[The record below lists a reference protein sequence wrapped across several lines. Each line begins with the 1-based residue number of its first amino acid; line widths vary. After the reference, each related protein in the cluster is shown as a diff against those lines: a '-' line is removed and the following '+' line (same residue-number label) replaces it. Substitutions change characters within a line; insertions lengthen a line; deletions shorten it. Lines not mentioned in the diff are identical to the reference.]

1 MRDYDYVDA
10 DLFKE
15 EALIR
20 QRADIY
26 RFLNESGFVI
36 RRFNKS
42 TEEYFSSLNKDNNV
56 AVSIASTN
64 DYRRR
69 NEYSCFGKSENINEY
84 ATRVISNNYGIDAL
98 NPSVKELSEIISAIK
113 EFPKQK
119 ENSVFIPLVFNE
131 HICVSSPRYTGEP
144 LILIYA
150 DKIKKIKTHENIVRS
165 KVDYSNLLVKHIIDY
180 NGVVSIEDF
189 IENQKKM
196 YGKTYISYRTA
207 ISTK

>member
-56 AVSIASTN
+56 AVSIISTN
-64 DYRRR
+64 DYKRRSD
-69 NEYSCFGKSENINEY
+69 YSCFNKSENINDY
-84 ATRVISNNYGIDAL
+84 MTRVISNNYGIDAL
-98 NPSVKELSEIISAIK
+98 NPSVKELSEMISAIK

-119 ENSVFIPLVFNE
+119 ENSVFIPLVLNE
-131 HICVSSPRYTGEP
+131 HICVFRPRYTDEP
-144 LILIYA
+144 LVLIYA
-150 DKIKKIKTHENIVRS
+150 DKIRKIKAYENMVKS
-165 KVDYSNLLVKHIIDY
+165 KIDYNNLLVKHIADY
-180 NGVVSIEDF
+180 NVIVSIEEF

-196 YGKTYISYRTA
+196 YGKTYISYHTA

>member
-1 MRDYDYVDA
+1 MRDYDYIEA

-20 QRADIY
+20 RKADIY
-26 RFLNESGFVI
+26 RFLNESGYLI
-36 RRFNKS
+36 GRFNKS
-42 TEEYFSSLNKDNNV
+42 TEEYFRASNKENNTI
-56 AVSIASTN
+56 VSIMKTN
-64 DYRRR
+64 DYGRIC
-69 NEYSCFGKSENINEY
+69 NSIFLNKSDNINDY
-84 ATRVISNNYGIDAL
+84 VTRVMLNNYGIDAI
-98 NPSVKELSEIISAIK
+98 NTSVKELLEIISAIK

-131 HICVSSPRYTGEP
+131 HICVFRPRYTDEP
-144 LILIYA
+144 LVLIYA
-150 DKIKKIKTHENIVRS
+150 DKIRKIKAYENMVKS
-165 KVDYSNLLVKHIIDY
+165 KIDYSNLLVKHIVDY